1 MRPFP
6 PVLEAIAYGGEKPS
20 RFTYV
25 IQPREF
31 VAEIGGGKGFGRGV
45 AWKSP
50 KADFFT
56 SPGIPAE
63 SAGFQLSNSHG
74 DGGPNRHVAQEIQ
87 RQAQGAT
94 MT

>member
-1 MRPFP
+1 MSYNPWLRTATWYRTP
-6 PVLEAIAYGGEKPS
+6 A
-20 RFTYV
+20 
-25 IQPREF
+25 EF